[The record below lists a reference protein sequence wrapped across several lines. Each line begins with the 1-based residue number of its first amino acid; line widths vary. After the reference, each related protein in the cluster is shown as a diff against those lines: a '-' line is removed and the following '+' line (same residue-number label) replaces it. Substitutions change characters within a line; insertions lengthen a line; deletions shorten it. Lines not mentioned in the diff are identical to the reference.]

1 MNTSNFKWLGSNVL
15 YSKNKQIFHITLDY
29 DIFTLVSE
37 EDPTCTVRVGML
49 YLHVLYSVHTYMYIS
64 LTCVSYPAMYTCV
77 LTYTIGIYLPKYIY
91 TRVYYRYIR
100 RMHRRDPSIIIT
112 HRGILLTYK
121 IT

>member
-49 YLHVLYSVHTYMYIS
+49 YLFI
-64 LTCVSYPAMYTCV
+64 MYTHICV
-77 LTYTIGIYLPKYIY
+77 
-91 TRVYYRYIR
+91 
-100 RMHRRDPSIIIT
+100 
-112 HRGILLTYK
+112 
-121 IT
+121 